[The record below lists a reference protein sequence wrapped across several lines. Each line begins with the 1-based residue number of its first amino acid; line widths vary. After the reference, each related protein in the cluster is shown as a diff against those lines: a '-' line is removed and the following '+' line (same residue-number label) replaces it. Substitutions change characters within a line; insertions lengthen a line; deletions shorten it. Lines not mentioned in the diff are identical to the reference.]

1 MQGRLKGK
9 VIVVA
14 GAGGI
19 GDELARR
26 YASEGASVLLGDIDG
41 TAAKT
46 AAERIVGGGGSAIG
60 IEMDGADDDS
70 IRSAVNLAVSTL
82 GGLDG
87 FHANFASFRDG
98 QSGEDA
104 VGLPL
109 DIYDEVMR
117 VNARGFLLCT
127 RHAVPAM
134 IARGGGSMV
143 YTSSGAAYMGETVRV
158 AYAMSKSAVHAL
170 MRHVA
175 RRFGPAGIRAN
186 VIAPGVISH
195 PRFEAVISPE
205 IANAFKLA
213 TAIKTR
219 LGSPV
224 DIAAM
229 GALLM
234 SDEGS
239 YITGQVISVDGGN
252 LMRP

>member
-9 VIVVA
+9 VIIVA

-26 YASEGASVLLGDIDG
+26 YASEGAAVLVGDIDVAAAKAVAGQIRRAGG
-41 TAAKT
+41 TAT
-46 AAERIVGGGGSAIG
+46 GFELNGAADESV
-60 IEMDGADDDS
+60 
-70 IRSAVNLAVSTL
+70 RSAVDMAVSNH

-98 QSGEDA
+98 ETGGD
-104 VGLPL
+104 VLGLPL
-109 DIYDEVMR
+109 DIYDEVML

-143 YTSSGAAYMGETVRV
+143 YTSSGAAYIAEPVRV

-175 RRFGPAGIRAN
+175 RRFGPDGIRAN

-195 PRFEAVISPE
+195 PRFEAAISPE
-205 IANAFKLA
+205 IADSFRQA
-213 TAIKTR
+213 TALKTR

-234 SDEGS
+234 SEEGS
-239 YITGQVISVDGGN
+239 FITGQVIGVDGGTS
-252 LMRP
+252 MRP